1 MSCIAHVPVKELDQ
15 SNHSA
20 TNPWNCSCHAA
31 MRLDPWRCFHH
42 LFLLCICYMFFWGCA
57 KNSSLHAFW
66 KTAWFLRQLIH
77 KHVASLGLHAP
88 KKATGAK
95 KILPAWNLYWSTIL
109 QLLRLLAAVSLQT
122 KSRCPGHTQLL
133 AEQQVWLG
141 HGSGWTKAARF
152 QYISTGF
159 LSSSWP
165 NQVTKPF
172 KMLRQNAKGIQRK
185 DHSSPWPVMQRSFSK
200 SLWCCCRPYSQT
212 AKKKFHWTELWCGLM
227 WHISACHHLFAS
239 PAETQGSSPPSKPG
253 PEEQIDKKTSSFCPN

>member
-1 MSCIAHVPVKELDQ
+1 MSCIAHGPAKELDQ

-20 TNPWNCSCHAA
+20 TNPWNCSWHAA

-42 LFLLCICYMFFWGCA
+42 LFLLCICYMFFEVVRKPHHFMPSGQLHGSC
-57 KNSSLHAFW
+57 NSSFINTELHLVC
-66 KTAWFLRQLIH
+66 TLQ
-77 KHVASLGLHAP
+77 
-88 KKATGAK
+88 KKLLVDFK
-95 KILPAWNLYWSTIL
+95 LLPAWNLYWSTIL
-109 QLLRLLAAVSLQT
+109 QLLRLLQVAAVSLQT
-122 KSRCPGHTQLL
+122 KSHCPGHTQLL

-185 DHSSPWPVMQRSFSK
+185 DHSSPWPVMQQSFSK
-200 SLWCCCRPYSQT
+200 SLWCCCRPCSQT
-212 AKKKFHWTELWCGLM
+212 A
-227 WHISACHHLFAS
+227 ACHHFFAS